1 MTTYPAMSQLR
12 EAGFVSI
19 SSSMTIEELDCEK
32 RGYRLTK
39 TVLGSGAY
47 AKVKL
52 AYVSENKV
60 EKEKRLSDD
69 LAEKG
74 HNMVGNRKKSH
85 NLVQEMLLS
94 FRSAK
99 PMS

>member
-1 MTTYPAMSQLR
+1 MTTYPAMNKVR
-12 EAGFVSI
+12 EAGFVLI

-32 RGYRLTK
+32 RGYKLTK

-52 AYVSENKV
+52 AYVTENKV
-60 EKEKRLSDD
+60 EKEKRLADD

-74 HNMVGNRKKSH
+74 HNMVGNKKD
-85 NLVQEMLLS
+85 LVIL
-94 FRSAK
+94 FK
-99 PMS
+99 TGC